1 MLHLTDFTQR
11 LLRDS
16 AVTIGKF
23 DGVHKGHRKLFETVL
38 SVKEQGLAA
47 CGVSFFPETSAESRV
62 IYSKEEQAAVAKAM
76 GMDVLLQITLTEA
89 VRSMEPEAFVKEILC
104 DRLRAKL
111 LVTGEDFRFGK
122 DRAGDV
128 ALLRMLS
135 GEYGYRL
142 ICVPKVEEGGAR
154 VSSTR
159 IRKLLSEGAME
170 EANAL
175 LGQPYFVQGTV
186 VHGKQLGRNLGLP
199 TANVLPGKEK
209 LLPSYGVYAT
219 RTKVEDKIYSGVT
232 NVGLRPTVKDEKVVS
247 VETFLMDFSGE
258 LYGKTVTTEF
268 LHFIRPEKRF
278 SSLEDL
284 AEAME
289 KDKKEAFAKLK
300 NM

>member
-1 MLHLTDFTQR
+1 MLHLTDFTER
-11 LLRDS
+11 LSRDS

-47 CGVSFFPETSAESRV
+47 CGVSFFPEVATGSRV
-62 IYSKEEQAAVAKAM
+62 IYSKEEQAALAKAM
-76 GMDVLLQITLTEA
+76 GMDVLLQITLSEA
-89 VRSMEPEAFVKEILC
+89 VRAMEPEVFVKEILC

-128 ALLRMLS
+128 ALLRKLS
-135 GEYGYRL
+135 EEYGYRL
-142 ICVPKVEEGGAR
+142 ICVPKVEVDGMR

-175 LGQPYFVQGTV
+175 LGQPYFLQGTV
-186 VHGKQLGRNLGLP
+186 VHGKQLGRNLGFP
-199 TANVLPGKEK
+199 TANLCPGKEK
-209 LLPSYGVYAT
+209 LLPAYGVYAT
-219 RTKVEDKIYSGVT
+219 RTKVGDCYYSGVT

-247 VETFLMDFSGE
+247 VETFLMEFSGE
-258 LYGKTVTTEF
+258 LYGTTVTTEF

-278 SSLEDL
+278 SSLEAL

-289 KDKKEAFAKLK
+289 KDKKEAFAKLR